1 MKLPGTIRATI
12 MCESGESGDSEGPT
26 FSDDKNLHALRASLS
41 VAIFKIEKYIATLDH
56 SPAYWAAMI
65 LHPGLKKRW
74 IEKNLDEEH
83 AQHVFSTFTKFFDD
97 EYNKLDLR
105 DNQPV
110 DQAQPCYLIDDD
122 FYDKPEDLT
131 QKDELTSYF
140 SGPLLPVKNSLEWW
154 RQHQDSLPRL
164 AKMAFD
170 ILSIPATSSEEV
182 KILFTQ
188 KLSSSSTFQSSLQFL
203 TNRRGQNRFR
213 YPTNNNQLINNNP
226 AASR

>member
-12 MCESGESGDSEGPT
+12 MCESGESGKPGDSEDPT

-97 EYNKLDLR
+97 EYKKLDLR

-140 SGPLLPVKNSLEWW
+140 SGPLLPVKDPLEWW

-170 ILSIPATSSEEV
+170 ILSIPATSCECERTFSHCKLAV
-182 KILFTQ
+182 STQ
-188 KLSSSSTFQSSLQFL
+188 RHSLKDLTIEKLICLKFWLG
-203 TNRRGQNRFR
+203 NGA
-213 YPTNNNQLINNNP
+213 I
-226 AASR
+226 